1 MTKKKTLPEKLAVSP
16 KLLRIIVDVMACDD
30 TDVTPGAHLI
40 NTLDC
45 DSLDLVEILMG
56 VEEEY
61 DIEISDE
68 VAEKLETVQDY
79 MDYLGKV
86 GAQ

>member
-1 MTKKKTLPEKLAVSP
+1 
-16 KLLRIIVDVMACDD
+16 
-30 TDVTPGAHLI
+30 
-40 NTLDC
+40 
-45 DSLDLVEILMG
+45 VEILMG